1 VDTTTAV
8 DELDRL
14 TAQLPG
20 GGEHRDGQRQMC
32 GATADAMASGK
43 HLVVQAGTG
52 TGKSLAYLI
61 PAALSGE
68 KVLVATATKALQDQL
83 AQMDLPFIAEH
94 LGRPFSVAVLKGRSN
109 YVCRQRVEE
118 VVAADTDQ
126 LALEGIDS
134 EDTGAEIDALIE
146 WADLTTT
153 GDRAD
158 LEFEPSSEAWAA
170 VSVSSREC
178 PGRSRCPSGNVC
190 FAETARMNAMAA
202 DLVVVNT
209 HLLGLHIA
217 AGSTILPPHSIVV
230 VDEAHQFE
238 EVVTATSGVS
248 IGPGRFI
255 SLARTARAIL
265 EDPPTT
271 DAVENCA
278 GIIAGALDPLAGKRT
293 PTDGPPELIDALV
306 LCRERAG
313 ALANKLR
320 ALPDNPDT
328 DARKQ
333 RAVLATDALIEDI
346 DAVVS
351 PRSTDVQYV
360 EDGPGAPTLRLSPLE
375 VGGVLEPTLFAD
387 STVILT
393 SATIPTNL
401 PATLGIPEGE
411 YDALDVGSPF
421 DYESQALLYC
431 AAHLPDPRSP
441 TYAEEMVDELE
452 TLIVAAG
459 GRTLSLFTS
468 WRMMDAAAEALE
480 GRLPWTLFTQR
491 DLPKPRLIEAFRD
504 DPESVLLATMGF
516 WQGIDVPGQSLSL
529 VTVDRLPFARPDD
542 PLLEA
547 RREHAG
553 TNAFRTV
560 DLPRA
565 ATLLAQGAGRLIRR
579 TTDRGVVAI
588 LDQRLAT
595 ARSYR
600 WEIVSALPPFRRTSD
615 RDEALAFL
623 RQIRDAESE

>member
-1 VDTTTAV
+1 MDTSTAV
-8 DELDRL
+8 EELDRL
-14 TAQLPG
+14 TAELPD
-20 GGEHRDGQRQMC
+20 GGERRDGQRQMC
-32 GATADAMASGK
+32 GATADAIAGGR

-52 TGKSLAYLI
+52 TGKSLAYLV
-61 PAALSGE
+61 PAAMSGE
-68 KVLVATATKALQDQL
+68 TVVIATATKALQDQL
-83 AQMDLPFIAEH
+83 AHVDLPFLSEH
-94 LGRPFSVAVLKGRSN
+94 LGRPVSVAVLKGRSN
-109 YVCRQRVEE
+109 YACRQRIQELLD
-118 VVAADTDQ
+118 ADSSQ
-126 LALEGIDS
+126 LALEGFDT
-134 EDTGAEIDALIE
+134 EDTSVEVGTLIA
-146 WADLTTT
+146 WADESVT

-158 LEFEPSSEAWAA
+158 LDFEPSNSAWEA

-190 FAETARMNAMAA
+190 FAEMARTKAAAA

-209 HLLGLHIA
+209 HLLGLDIA
-217 AGSTILPPHSIVV
+217 AEASILPPHSVV
-230 VDEAHQFE
+230 IVDEAHQFE

-255 SLARTARAIL
+255 NLARTARAIL

-271 DAVENCA
+271 EAVESCA

-293 PTDGPPELIDALV
+293 PTDGPPELTDALV
-306 LCRERAG
+306 LCRERTD

-401 PATLGIPEGE
+401 PATLGMPEGE

-421 DYESQALLYC
+421 DYDSQGLLYC

-452 TLIVAAG
+452 ALIVAAG

-468 WRMMDAAAEALE
+468 WR
-480 GRLPWTLFTQR
+480 
-491 DLPKPRLIEAFRD
+491 
-504 DPESVLLATMGF
+504 
-516 WQGIDVPGQSLSL
+516 
-529 VTVDRLPFARPDD
+529 
-542 PLLEA
+542 
-547 RREHAG
+547 
-553 TNAFRTV
+553 
-560 DLPRA
+560 
-565 ATLLAQGAGRLIRR
+565 
-579 TTDRGVVAI
+579 
-588 LDQRLAT
+588 
-595 ARSYR
+595 
-600 WEIVSALPPFRRTSD
+600 
-615 RDEALAFL
+615 
-623 RQIRDAESE
+623 